1 MGQHT
6 IDPVLGRWWIAPRRG
21 TEDPSAGKA
30 KAPTWYHDR
39 VIMSRPPR
47 AEPPPETCF
56 LLDGQEM
63 RSTEPPGRLVLDVLR
78 QTLRR
83 TGTKEGCREG
93 DCGACTVL
101 LGQLTGDAVRYQPV
115 TSCLLPL
122 GEIHGKHVVTI
133 DGLARAGTTPIQ
145 GSIVTQG
152 ASQCGFCTPGIVV
165 SLAAMLL
172 EGRSELG
179 IEEVRRALSGHLC
192 RCTGYRSLIDAGLE
206 IAGRAAAF
214 DLDALV
220 DQGWL
225 PAFFLDAPRHLA
237 ELVRRAPPPPPP
249 VAPAT
254 RLAGGS
260 DLYVQRGD
268 ALPHESVEILAHRED
283 LRGIRRQNGHLRLGA
298 LTTFEEL
305 ADHPQVLQL
314 IPAMPQILHRVA
326 SWQVRTRATL
336 GGNLVNAS
344 PIGDMTIL
352 LLALDADIVL
362 RRGDESRTQP
372 LRTFYRGYKELDMGP
387 DETLTE
393 ILIPFFDTQTRV
405 GFEKVS
411 KRTCLDIA
419 TVNSAVAVR
428 LQEGLVAE
436 ARLAVGGVAPIPLR
450 LEAAAASL
458 RGEALSCRTIERA
471 CTLAQGEISPISDI
485 RGSAEY
491 KRLLV
496 RQLLIAHFSELFPE
510 QVDAREL
517 HEACH
522 ASS

>member
-1 MGQHT
+1 
-6 IDPVLGRWWIAPRRG
+6 
-21 TEDPSAGKA
+21 
-30 KAPTWYHDR
+30 
-39 VIMSRPPR
+39 MSRAQR
-47 AEPPPETCF
+47 AEPAPEICF
-56 LLDGQEM
+56 LLDGQEI
-63 RSTEPPGRLVLDVLR
+63 RSNEPPGRLVLDVLR
-78 QTLRR
+78 RELGR

-101 LGQLTGDAVRYQPV
+101 LGRLEEGTVHYQPV
-115 TSCLLPL
+115 TSCLLPI
-122 GEIHGKHVVTI
+122 GEVHGRHVVTI
-133 DGLARAGTTPIQ
+133 DGLGRGGTTPIQ
-145 GSIVTQG
+145 RSIVEQG
-152 ASQCGFCTPGIVV
+152 GSQCGFCTPGIVV

-172 EGRSELG
+172 EGRGELG
-179 IEEVRRALSGHLC
+179 VEEVRRALSGHLC

-206 IAGRAAAF
+206 IAGRAAALELA
-214 DLDALV
+214 DLV
-220 DQGWL
+220 EQGWL
-225 PAFFLDAPRHLA
+225 PHFFLDAPRRLEEMA
-237 ELVRRAPPPPPP
+237 ERQPPPSPPESP
-249 VAPAT
+249 SF

-268 ALPHESVEILAHRED
+268 EVAGAAVEILAHREA
-283 LRGIRRQNGHLRLGA
+283 LRGIRRQDGHLRLGA

-305 ADHPQVLQL
+305 AHHPQVLL
-314 IPAMPQILHRVA
+314 LVPSMPEILHRVA

-362 RRGDESRTQP
+362 RRGDDSRIQP
-372 LRTFYRGYKELDMGP
+372 LRTFYRGYKELDMGD
-387 DETLTE
+387 DEVLAE
-393 ILIPFFDTQTRV
+393 ILVPFFDAETRV

-419 TVNSAVAVR
+419 TVNSAAAIR

-450 LEAAAASL
+450 LEETAASL
-458 RGEALSCRTIERA
+458 RGQPLDHTTIERA
-471 CTLAQGEISPISDI
+471 CTIAQGEISPISDV

-496 RQLLIAHFSELFPE
+496 RQLLIAHFSTLFPDRVE
-510 QVDAREL
+510 VEDFHRGGR
-517 HEACH
+517 H